1 MPHVKIGY
9 PHKTKTGE
17 KRVQGDIVYVSPQE
31 ARDLV
36 DGSKGKIV
44 TPSPEEIVALHA
56 PKADFARGGI
66 IQPRDHGSELP
77 AKPTTKPKAPA
88 KTEKPADG

>member
-1 MPHVKIGY
+1 MTDQTTTTTTIPLSDG
-9 PHKTKTGE
+9 
-17 KRVQGDIVYVSPQE
+17 QLAA

-36 DGSKGKIV
+36 DGGKGKIV
-44 TPSPEEIVALHA
+44 EPTPQEIVDLHA